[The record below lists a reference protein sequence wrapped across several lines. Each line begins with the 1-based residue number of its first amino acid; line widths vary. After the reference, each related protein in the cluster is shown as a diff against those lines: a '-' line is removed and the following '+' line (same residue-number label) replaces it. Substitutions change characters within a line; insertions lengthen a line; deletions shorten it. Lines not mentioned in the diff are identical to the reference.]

1 MHGLVFVCNVFVS
14 HHQVML
20 LHGEP
25 LLLLLP
31 LKGDPLQ
38 LPLLLLRL
46 LALLQV

>member
-1 MHGLVFVCNVFVS
+1 
-14 HHQVML
+14 ML

-25 LLLLLP
+25 LLLR
-31 LKGDPLQ
+31 GDPLL